1 MRLCAY
7 FTTETLQARRIDLL
21 ECVSTYM
28 TISLKACRYSY
39 GLNLKIRVTTNHKDT
54 MDSQNPKRNFSTI
67 QTIKSQKEK
76 RKKSKNSH
84 KITWK
89 TMFNITRN
97 TCLLKFTL
105 NANEQNDPIKRHRVA
120 DCIKKKKKPVICC
133 LLETHFGEK
142 DTYRLKVR
150 VWEKVFHA
158 NGNQI

>member
-1 MRLCAY
+1 MEERSKN
-7 FTTETLQARRIDLL
+7 IDLL

-28 TISLKACRYSY
+28 TISLKARRYSY

-76 RKKSKNSH
+76 SKNNH

-105 NANEQNDPIKRHRVA
+105 NANEQNDPIKRTCNMLPTRDSLWRERH
-120 DCIKKKKKPVICC
+120 I
-133 LLETHFGEK
+133 
-142 DTYRLKVR
+142 
-150 VWEKVFHA
+150 
-158 NGNQI
+158 